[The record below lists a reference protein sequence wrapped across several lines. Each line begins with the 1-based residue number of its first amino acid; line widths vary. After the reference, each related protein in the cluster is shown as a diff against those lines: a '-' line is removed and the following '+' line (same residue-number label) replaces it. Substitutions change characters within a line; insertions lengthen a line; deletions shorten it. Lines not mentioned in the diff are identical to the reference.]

1 VPVAPGEQR
10 LWTEEDYDYW
20 IANDH
25 DGTVLCQAMNAGLL
39 AGLGS
44 GGHGTRPAGAGDPP
58 CPPSV
63 TS

>member
-39 AGLGS
+39 AGLGI
-44 GGHGTRPAGAGDPP
+44 GRPRH
-58 CPPSV
+58 S
-63 TS
+63 SSRRR